1 MSALLI
7 GLATT
12 LVFCAPGYP
21 GAAQDAQPVLD
32 SFAREAAAAAH
43 WPAGELTALYD
54 PTEEGGLEKLAS
66 PQAALAFVPYP
77 FFVRHATRLHL
88 VALAQADVTGVG
100 ATQRWTLMAKRGRVS
115 GSDALSGYRLLSVA
129 GYAPEFVRGVALAR
143 WKLPEGTKIEPT
155 GQILGVLRR
164 IVGGEAV
171 AALLDQEQT
180 TASASLPFASE
191 LQALVQSPP
200 LPVALL
206 AVVDARVPEPRATAL
221 RTALVGLSRSSAGA
235 AALEGL
241 RLRGFISPQLPAAA
255 P

>member
-32 SFAREAAAAAH
+32 SFARQAAAAAH

-164 IVGGEAV
+164 IAGGDAV
-171 AALLDQEQT
+171 TALLDQEQT
-180 TASASLPFASE
+180 AASASLPFVSE
-191 LQALVQSPP
+191 LQAVVQSPP
-200 LPVALL
+200 LPVALI
-206 AVVDARVPEPRATAL
+206 AVVDARLPEPRAAAL
-221 RTALVGLSRSSAGA
+221 RTALVGLSHSSAGA

-241 RLRGFISPQLPAAA
+241 RLRGFVSPQLPAAA

>member
-180 TASASLPFASE
+180 TASASLPFA
-191 LQALVQSPP
+191 
-200 LPVALL
+200 
-206 AVVDARVPEPRATAL
+206 
-221 RTALVGLSRSSAGA
+221 
-235 AALEGL
+235 
-241 RLRGFISPQLPAAA
+241 
-255 P
+255 